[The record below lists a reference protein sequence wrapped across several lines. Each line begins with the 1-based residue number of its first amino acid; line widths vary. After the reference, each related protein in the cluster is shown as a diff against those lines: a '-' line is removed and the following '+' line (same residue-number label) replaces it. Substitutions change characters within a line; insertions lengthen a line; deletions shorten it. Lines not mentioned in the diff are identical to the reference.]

1 MATSLCSMFNGY
13 IEHTRRWTSLDH
25 VSEISIDLHVDFPDC
40 CQVSDVQILLSR
52 CACLGPPC
60 SWLHNMTWCDKLQT
74 NANKPNSLETPYNI
88 LWHHTT
94 SLYTCIDCI
103 CIALYS
109 LLQNP
114 TSSGMHL
121 SFLSVR
127 RNMLQ
132 TCNHVSVHNSCP
144 LEQRCLCW
152 YSWASYSTNMYKTEA
167 RASQTLWMDL
177 NGNTN
182 LGNSVAKKCQDVPRV
197 SVTKSRKSSTAP
209 CPL

>member
-1 MATSLCSMFNGY
+1 MWQM
-13 IEHTRRWTSLDH
+13 H
-25 VSEISIDLHVDFPDC
+25 
-40 CQVSDVQILLSR
+40 
-52 CACLGPPC
+52 
-60 SWLHNMTWCDKLQT
+60 T

-109 LLQNP
+109 LPVPIHCKTQP
-114 TSSGMHL
+114 VPECIFPF
-121 SFLSVR
+121 FLCAE
-127 RNMLQ
+127 
-132 TCNHVSVHNSCP
+132 TCFKHVTVSVHDSCP

-152 YSWASYSTNMYKTEA
+152 YSWASYSTNQPEHHKVSEWEHQLGTE
-167 RASQTLWMDL
+167 LWNCAAAHL
-177 NGNTN
+177 PTITEIPR
-182 LGNSVAKKCQDVPRV
+182 KFRRQEVPRV